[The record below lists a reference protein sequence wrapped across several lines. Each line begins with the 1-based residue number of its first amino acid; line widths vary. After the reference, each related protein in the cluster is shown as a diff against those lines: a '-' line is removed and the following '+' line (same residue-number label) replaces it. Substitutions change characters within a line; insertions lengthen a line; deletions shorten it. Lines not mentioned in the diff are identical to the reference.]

1 MWKDHVTQLISI
13 PFERIHYSIIP
24 NQLSTQLRVNE
35 SSTMTFH
42 HFQDRGATLQIVP
55 ILVLVGVNVIPK
67 PRRFFVSGGV
77 ATLKIASYQGGKTR
91 SQLQVLKHSLRTKW
105 TMCSGSTEEYADWCR
120 KCKER
125 GDLLW
130 FFGKPSNLLEMN
142 FSQKPSL
149 VFRVPNSGT
158 YLKSL

>member
-35 SSTMTFH
+35 SPTMTFH

-67 PRRFFVSGGV
+67 PRPFFVSGGV
-77 ATLKIASYQGGKTR
+77 ATLKIASYQGGKPGR
-91 SQLQVLKHSLRTKW
+91 NFRCWSILWEPNEPCVVVVLKNMLIGVENAKKGETCYDFLANPPIFWKW
-105 TMCSGSTEEYADWCR
+105 ISVR
-120 KCKER
+120 NHH
-125 GDLLW
+125 W
-130 FFGKPSNLLEMN
+130 FLG
-142 FSQKPSL
+142 
-149 VFRVPNSGT
+149 
-158 YLKSL
+158 YLILAPT